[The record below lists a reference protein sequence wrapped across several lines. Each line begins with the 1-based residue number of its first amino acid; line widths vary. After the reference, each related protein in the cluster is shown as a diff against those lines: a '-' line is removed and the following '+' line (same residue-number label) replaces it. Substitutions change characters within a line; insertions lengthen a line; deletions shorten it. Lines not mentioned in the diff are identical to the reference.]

1 MLSHISLLLILIW
14 CTGCCGAVLSVT
26 YREMLPQFQ
35 YYDVWWPFINSFSCL
50 PQSASQQRIRFLLYT
65 PENPTSPQL
74 LDPMNVTSVKNSNFN
89 TQRPTKFIVH
99 GYSGSANNKWVQD
112 MVKEMLT
119 QNVNII
125 AVDWKKG
132 AQGPNYYQAT
142 ANTRVVGNYIATLI
156 LLLEKLGVP
165 MSAVHVIGHSLGA
178 QIAGYTGHGLDGRLG
193 RITGL
198 DPAGPNFET
207 YDRLVK
213 LDKDDAQFVDAI
225 HTNAKSLVL
234 GGLGTAEMCGDADF
248 FPNGGVD
255 MPGCADGGTL
265 LLKTLSGLLTG
276 QVKDA
281 IGALACNHMRA
292 TSYFTAS
299 IRSNPFVA
307 YPCASLSEYKSGHC
321 TSCAEGCSN
330 MGYHAS
336 SNSSGLYVLSTGSS
350 YPY

>member
-1 MLSHISLLLILIW
+1 MMSGGLLL
-14 CTGCCGAVLSVT
+14 TASSVFHNRRHSKT
-26 YREMLPQFQ
+26 S
-35 YYDVWWPFINSFSCL
+35 V
-50 PQSASQQRIRFLLYT
+50 FLLYT

-74 LDPMNVTSVKNSNFN
+74 LDPMNVTFVKNSNFN
-89 TQRPTKFIVH
+89 AQRPTKFIIH
-99 GYSGSANNKWVQD
+99 GYDASASDKWVQD

-125 AVDWKKG
+125 AVDWKQG
-132 AQGPNYYQAT
+132 AQGPNFFQAT

-178 QIAGYTGHGLDGRLG
+178 QIAGYAGHGLDGRLG

-207 YDRLVK
+207 YDKLVK
-213 LDKDDAQFVDAI
+213 LDRDDALFVDVI
-225 HTNAKSLVL
+225 HTNAKPIVL

-248 FPNGGVD
+248 FPNGGVE
-255 MPGCADGGTL
+255 MPGCADGVSL
-265 LLKTLSGLLTG
+265 VLKTLGDLFTG
-276 QVKDA
+276 QLKDA
-281 IGALACNHMRA
+281 SDTIVCNHMRA
-292 TSYFTAS
+292 TSYYTAS
-299 IRSNPFVA
+299 IRNNPFVA

-321 TSCAEGCSN
+321 TSCAKGCSN

-336 SNSSGLYVLSTGSS
+336 SNSTGLYVLNTGST